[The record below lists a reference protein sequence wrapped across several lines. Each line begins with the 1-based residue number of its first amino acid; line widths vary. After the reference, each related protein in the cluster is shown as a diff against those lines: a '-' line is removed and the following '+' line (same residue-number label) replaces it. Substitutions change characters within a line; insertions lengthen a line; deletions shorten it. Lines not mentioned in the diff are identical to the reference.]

1 MDQTLQ
7 ALGGI
12 VLNGLPTFFLVL
24 LLAVCVKYFYLAPQ
38 VKVLKERHRL
48 SEGALEAAAE
58 SLRSADSRVAGYET
72 ALAAARGEIYAEN
85 AAFLK
90 QLNAEQSARIQ
101 AARLESEARISAGK
115 AAVADEAAVARQA
128 LELQSD
134 LLATQIADSIL
145 NRRVA

>member
-24 LLAVCVKYFYLAPQ
+24 LLAVCVKYFYLAPLD
-38 VKVLKERHRL
+38 KVLRERHRL
-48 SEGALEAAAE
+48 SEGAREAAAE
-58 SLRSADSRVAGYET
+58 SLRSADSRVASYDT

-85 AAFLK
+85 ASFLK
-90 QLNAEQSARIQ
+90 QLNSEQAVRIQ
-101 AARLESEARISAGK
+101 AARAESEARIAAGK
-115 AAVADEAAVARQA
+115 AAVAEEAAAARQS